1 MGLFIAR
8 VQLGSRIMLEQKNV
22 GDAVWVPQRLEV
34 QASARI
40 LLLKSLTIE
49 RIFTY
54 SDYRPEADG
63 PYSVSR

>member
-1 MGLFIAR
+1 MAR
-8 VQLGSRIMLEQKNV
+8 VQRGSRIVLDQTNV

-34 QASARI
+34 RGSARI
-40 LLLKSLTIE
+40 LLLKSLTVE

-54 SDYRPEADG
+54 SDYRLEADA